1 MKNNGKTRITV
12 KEFLEGFIK
21 LLNKYYWSPLYEYI
35 CNNPNLITS
44 FPGLLLDHRKIIVYL
59 GRTHIG
65 VEYTGPEHINKL
77 PKDYGVE
84 VQYFDYSISE
94 CNLLEKIIGFQF
106 DSNVKTEFPLVPF
119 SEDLFMATDKGWDKL
134 HELGWN
140 FSAQNLILGINSP
153 CPMPM
158 PVFSRIINGI
168 FFDADEVGLKTRRI
182 KWLDLF
188 PVVFDGSDEELDS
201 FRMEI
206 SYITQSVKSDA
217 HYSFYIPEDFKLR
230 QLPKINKFIEIW
242 GDSANDERAI
252 TKFLSKKENEF
263 ILTMKFGAERIIS
276 EKKLEWQ
283 SEDNDP
289 IIPDFFV
296 VHPNGYADILEFKL
310 PFIKSNTV
318 VGTTNRESFSAWL
331 NSYISQTRV
340 YVKYFDDPNNRIWF
354 EKKFGFKVHK
364 PKRILVVGR
373 RGDFNPDV
381 WREIIADYSNIE
393 ILTYDD
399 LIDGVVV
406 QFYKE

>member
-1 MKNNGKTRITV
+1 
-12 KEFLEGFIK
+12 
-21 LLNKYYWSPLYEYI
+21 
-35 CNNPNLITS
+35 
-44 FPGLLLDHRKIIVYL
+44 
-59 GRTHIG
+59 
-65 VEYTGPEHINKL
+65 
-77 PKDYGVE
+77 
-84 VQYFDYSISE
+84 
-94 CNLLEKIIGFQF
+94 
-106 DSNVKTEFPLVPF
+106 
-119 SEDLFMATDKGWDKL
+119 
-134 HELGWN
+134 
-140 FSAQNLILGINSP
+140 
-153 CPMPM
+153 
-158 PVFSRIINGI
+158 
-168 FFDADEVGLKTRRI
+168 
-182 KWLDLF
+182 
-188 PVVFDGSDEELDS
+188 
-201 FRMEI
+201 
-206 SYITQSVKSDA
+206 
-217 HYSFYIPEDFKLR
+217 
-230 QLPKINKFIEIW
+230 
-242 GDSANDERAI
+242 
-252 TKFLSKKENEF
+252 
-263 ILTMKFGAERIIS
+263 MKFGAERIIS